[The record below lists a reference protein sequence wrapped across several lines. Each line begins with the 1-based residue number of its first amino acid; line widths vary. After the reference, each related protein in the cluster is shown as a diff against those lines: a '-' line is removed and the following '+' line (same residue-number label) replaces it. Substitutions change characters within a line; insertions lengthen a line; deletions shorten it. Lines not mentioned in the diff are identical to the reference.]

1 MNVET
6 TTRDRLVAEGMRQ
19 LMAYGYDGVG
29 LGPLLKSVQV
39 PKGSFYHFF
48 RSKDDFVVAV
58 IQAYDQKYCA
68 IRQRIFDDETR
79 GPLDRLQDYFQ
90 FLERELHAETPF
102 AGCLYG
108 VIAQTLAGREP
119 QVRQALARSFHAWEE
134 SLAALLAS
142 AQRAGEI
149 APEADIPDLVASIV
163 EAYEG
168 ALIRMKAA
176 DDPAVFARFRSRR
189 LPELLGLAPD

>member
-58 IQAYDQKYCA
+58 IQAYDQKYRA

-79 GPLDRLQDYFQ
+79 GPLDRLQEYFQ
-90 FLERELHAETPF
+90 FLERELHAEAPF

-119 QVRQALARSFHAWEE
+119 QVRLALARSFHAWEE

-142 AQRAGEI
+142 AQRVGEI

>member
-1 MNVET
+1 MNVEA

-58 IQAYDQKYCA
+58 ITAYDQKYRA
-68 IRQRIFDDETR
+68 IRQRILEDETR
-79 GPLDRLQDYFQ
+79 GPLDRLAGYFQ
-90 FLERELHAETPF
+90 FLERELQAETPF

-108 VIAQTLAGREP
+108 VIAQTMAGRDP
-119 QVRQALARSFHAWEE
+119 QVRAALARSFRAWEA

-142 AQRAGEI
+142 AQRAGDI
-149 APEADIPDLVASIV
+149 APEADIPDLAASIV

-168 ALIRMKAA
+168 ALIRMKAT
-176 DDPAVFARFRSRR
+176 DDLAVFTRFRCRR
-189 LPELLGLAPD
+189 LPELLGRAPD